1 MAYRIGVLLPL
12 AGAMVTQGCGEYHS
26 SRSGSTDRP
35 VTLQGDEWM
44 MHRAPADLPSVA
56 DGCQAAVA
64 HHHLI
69 QELLHRMEKSVEFDK
84 PPNPSI
90 LLAMNLAGATHGHVH
105 SWLLQQIKKDA
116 VERAQTDMTSG
127 QVALYVLA
135 LLSSCQDPWRVHA
148 MGKTV
153 NLIPI
158 LKQKMNEEI
167 SRNVITWYNE
177 SLDILALCLA
187 KEYDIQDAVKAVAEK
202 LLKSRSCL
210 CVDTQAMAVLALV
223 CAYNHTD
230 KQDLIHDALKV
241 VTNDFL
247 DEQERR
253 NGMIGN
259 IYSMGLAL
267 QALETSSEFYAP
279 RKWDRAQAFSV
290 VYNHDYQQPMAI
302 AQVLPPLVGKS
313 YLNADAITVQF
324 SITNTLKNYF
334 HYSTSVCV
342 PGNSTLLRV
351 MQVAR
356 NEKPDVFCFKIKKE
370 KLGPF
375 VTSIHGLDGNK
386 TEGTY
391 WQFFSCWSPLQE
403 GVGTYKPKNWEH
415 IQAIF
420 SICRRHQE
428 TLDST
433 MEQ

>member
-1 MAYRIGVLLPL
+1 
-12 AGAMVTQGCGEYHS
+12 
-26 SRSGSTDRP
+26 
-35 VTLQGDEWM
+35 
-44 MHRAPADLPSVA
+44 MHRAPGDLPSVA
-56 DGCQAAVA
+56 EGCQATVT
-64 HHHLI
+64 HHHLV
-69 QELLHRMEKSVEFDK
+69 QKLLHRMEKSVKFDE

-105 SWLLQQIKKDA
+105 NWLLQEIKRDA
-116 VERAQTDMTSG
+116 VERAQTDFTSG
-127 QVALYVLA
+127 QVALYILA
-135 LLSSCQDPWRVHA
+135 LLSSCQDPRCVHA
-148 MGKTV
+148 MGKTI

-167 SRNVITWYNE
+167 SKNVITLYRE
-177 SLDILALCLA
+177 SLDILALCLV
-187 KEYDIQDAVKAVAEK
+187 KEYDNQDAAKAVAEE
-202 LLKSRSCL
+202 LLKYKSSPDVDSR
-210 CVDTQAMAVLALV
+210 AMAVLALV
-223 CAYNHTD
+223 CAYNHTG
-230 KQDLIHDALKV
+230 KQHLIHDALKA

-247 DEQERR
+247 NKQEEH

-313 YLNADAITVQF
+313 YLNTGGVCQVPTLPLSRPAAPITVQF

-342 PGNSTLLRV
+342 PDNSTLLQV
-351 MQVAR
+351 MKVAR
-356 NEKPDVFCFKIKKE
+356 NEKPDIFCFKTKKTCW
-370 KLGPF
+370 GPF
-375 VTSIHGLDGNK
+375 VTSIHGLAGNE
-386 TEGTY
+386 TERTY

-420 SICRRHQE
+420 S
-428 TLDST
+428 TY
-433 MEQ
+433 